1 MYPLQLDEVIIVTA
15 NVMSSSS
22 ISPYLLEQLHQRA
35 SQAGYSTDD
44 YLSRLL
50 SPQPAKGII
59 PDAHKEIFEMVT
71 DAVMICEPN
80 GKFIY
85 CNQKALDRL
94 GYTLDEI
101 LHMNPADIV
110 HPDYHAISKANHERV
125 WAGETVM
132 AESAHRTK
140 DGRMIP
146 VELHAHRA
154 QYNGDSV
161 TIAIVRNI
169 HERKQFEIELRQ
181 NEERLRSLIESQTA
195 YVIRTDIEGNYT
207 YINDAF
213 FKRFCWT
220 YEKKSDLIGLSCM
233 NTIYADDHAKTLETV
248 TACIKDMGA
257 PKQVILRKSN
267 RDGSTFSTL
276 WEFVALSNEAGIFSE
291 MQCIG
296 VDITELLNIRQQLQ
310 LQENALQAAANAIVI
325 ASCHGFIEWA
335 NPAFTT
341 LTGYT
346 FEEVKGKRTN
356 LLKSGVHDQAFYTTM
371 WNTVLSGDVWQGRM
385 VNRRKDGS
393 LYTEEQTIT
402 PVRDMNGSITHF
414 IAIKLDVSERVQ
426 AEQIRLEQERLKNS
440 LKKAEEFNALVR
452 KAVSALSHDVRTPLA
467 VIDATRETLDYY
479 FDRLD
484 EEKRREKLGVI
495 SKQLRYVLELLN
507 DVTLT
512 VKSGLSYSEFKCT
525 AVNLPAL
532 CQLSISEIQQTSG
545 SMHNLRFVSDGYIQT
560 AWIDET
566 LVSRILLNLLSNAV
580 KFSPA
585 GGHVSLELGQ
595 RDAWIVLRVIDHGLG
610 ISEADIP
617 HIFEPF
623 YRSTSVHSIGGTGL
637 GLNIVKDCVDRHEG
651 HIDVT
656 SQVGNGTTFTIE
668 LPLKLETCL

>member
-1 MYPLQLDEVIIVTA
+1 MA
-15 NVMSSSS
+15 NVMSSFT
-22 ISPYLLEQLHQRA
+22 INPHLLEQLHQRA
-35 SQAGYSTDD
+35 TQAGCSEDE

-59 PDAHKEIFEMVT
+59 PDSHKEIFESIT
-71 DAVMICEPN
+71 DAVMMC
-80 GKFIY
+80 GSDGQFVY
-85 CNQKALDRL
+85 CNQQALDRL

-101 LHMNPADIV
+101 RHMIPADIV
-110 HPDYHAISKANHERV
+110 HPDYHASSKANHERL
-125 WAGETVM
+125 WAGETIM
-132 AESAHRTK
+132 AEVAHRTK
-140 DGRMIP
+140 DGRIIP
-146 VELHAHRA
+146 VELHAHRT

-161 TIAIVRNI
+161 IMAIVRDI
-169 HERKQFEIELRQ
+169 HERKLIETELRQ
-181 NEERLRSLIESQTA
+181 SEARLRSLIESQTA

-213 FKRFCWT
+213 FKRFCWN
-220 YEKKSDLIGLSCM
+220 YEKNSDLIGLSCM
-233 NTIYADDHAKTLETV
+233 NTIYIDDHAKTIETV
-248 TACIKDMGA
+248 TACINA
-257 PKQVILRKSN
+257 PGTAKQVILRKSN
-267 RDGSTFSTL
+267 RDGSIFSTI
-276 WEFVALSNEAGIFSE
+276 WEFVALTNEAGEFSE

-356 LLKSGVHDQAFYTTM
+356 LLKSGVHDTAFYTTM

-393 LYTEEQTIT
+393 QYTEEQTIT
-402 PVRDMNGSITHF
+402 PVRDMNGEITHF

-426 AEQIRLEQERLKNS
+426 AEQVRSEQERLRAS
-440 LKKAEEFNALVR
+440 LKKAEEFNALLR

-467 VIDATRETLDYY
+467 VIDATRETLDFY

-512 VKSGLSYSEFKCT
+512 VKSGLSYSEFRCT

-545 SMHNLRFVSDGYIQT
+545 SMHNLRFITDEHIQT

-580 KFSPA
+580 KFSP
-585 GGHVSLELGQ
+585 VSGNICLELGQ
-595 RDAWIVLRVIDHGLG
+595 RDAWIVLRVTDNGLG
-610 ISEADIP
+610 ISEADLP

-623 YRSTSVHSIGGTGL
+623 YRSNSVHSIGGTGL

-668 LPLKLETCL
+668 LPLKMETCS